1 MLTELKKKMYSV
13 KTFGC
18 DVLGK
23 NAEKITVFDD
33 KLAELAADMVEI
45 MNYFDGI
52 GLAAPQIGISKRL
65 VVLGVPNNPED
76 MNKSIG
82 EVMLLDKMPLALVNP
97 EITAYGSDL
106 CDYDEG
112 CLSVPGIYGSVQR
125 PYTVK
130 LKAQDLQGNYFEYEC
145 GGLLGRC
152 IQHELDHLDGKLFV
166 DRMSDEDREKIEFK
180 LFRLK
185 KNGKR
190 KEYNRPWK

>member
-23 NAEKITVFDD
+23 KAEKITVFDD

-45 MNYFDGI
+45 MNHFDGI

-65 VVLGVPNNPED
+65 VVLGIPDNPD
-76 MNKSIG
+76 NLNKSVG
-82 EVMLLDKMPLALVNP
+82 EVMLLDKMPLVLVNP

-106 CDYDEG
+106 SDYDEG
-112 CLSVPGIYGSVQR
+112 CLSVPGIYGNVRR
-125 PYTVK
+125 PYMVK

-152 IQHELDHLDGKLFV
+152 IQHELDHLDGTLFV
-166 DRMSDEDREKIEFK
+166 DRMSDEDREKVEFK

-190 KEYNRPWK
+190 KEYNRSWK

>member
-1 MLTELKKKMYSV
+1 
-13 KTFGC
+13 
-18 DVLGK
+18 
-23 NAEKITVFDD
+23 
-33 KLAELAADMVEI
+33 
-45 MNYFDGI
+45 MNHFDGI
-52 GLAAPQIGISKRL
+52 GLAAPQIGISKQL
-65 VVLGVPNNPED
+65 VVLGVPDNPEQT
-76 MNKSIG
+76 NKSIG
-82 EVMLLDKMPLALVNP
+82 EVMLLDKMPLVLVNP
-97 EITAYGSDL
+97 EITAYGNDL

-112 CLSVPGIYGSVQR
+112 CLSVPGIYGNVVR
-125 PYTVK
+125 PYTIK

-166 DRMSDEDREKIEFK
+166 DRMSDEEREKIEFK